1 MKIAS
6 RPLLSTLIFYT
17 FAANKLC
24 IVRLD
29 LSDLCITFDVETG
42 IEFQGGLHFRI
53 AIHKK
58 KEEKKK
64 AEGNENALRYEQ
76 AWKPLGSI
84 FGSNER
90 AAAGYDNNIPIELSE
105 INRYLLVASRF

>member
-58 KEEKKK
+58 KKKRK
-64 AEGNENALRYEQ
+64 KQRETKTHCDTSKRGNRWVQFSDLTKELLPATII
-76 AWKPLGSI
+76 I
-84 FGSNER
+84 FPSNS
-90 AAAGYDNNIPIELSE
+90 PK
-105 INRYLLVASRF
+105 